1 MWIVSALSAT
11 AVHTCLTQVLF
22 NFWTTEKLFK
32 ICSTTI
38 PKKEIKIKPWNKT
51 ECQHGRQSN
60 SQPLTL
66 FTLSFMF
73 PEDIVFQEFL
83 AIQPLQRTIKLQI
96 TESLLMEQIPQW
108 KFLTLVHHI
117 SAMSASAS
125 NLHPFLKP
133 CKLLFWLLSLLLI
146 LILLEILILSQIIYS
161 WK

>member
-11 AVHTCLTQVLF
+11 AVHTCLTQALF

-66 FTLSFMF
+66 LTLSFMF

-117 SAMSASAS
+117 SAMSASAY

-133 CKLLFWLLSLLLI
+133 CKLLFLLLSLLLI
-146 LILLEILILSQIIYS
+146 LILLEISLLSQINYS

>member
-11 AVHTCLTQVLF
+11 AVHTCLTQALF

-66 FTLSFMF
+66 LTLSFMF

-108 KFLTLVHHI
+108 KFLTLVHHG
-117 SAMSASAS
+117 SPTRTH
-125 NLHPFLKP
+125 LHPFLKP
-133 CKLLFWLLSLLLI
+133 CQLLFWLHSLLLI
-146 LILLEILILSQIIYS
+146 LILLEISL
-161 WK
+161 

>member
-11 AVHTCLTQVLF
+11 AVHTCLTQALF

-66 FTLSFMF
+66 LTLSFMF

-108 KFLTLVHHI
+108 KFLTLVHHG
-117 SAMSASAS
+117 SPT

-133 CKLLFWLLSLLLI
+133 CQLLFWQHSLLLI
-146 LILLEILILSQIIYS
+146 LILLEISLLSQINYS